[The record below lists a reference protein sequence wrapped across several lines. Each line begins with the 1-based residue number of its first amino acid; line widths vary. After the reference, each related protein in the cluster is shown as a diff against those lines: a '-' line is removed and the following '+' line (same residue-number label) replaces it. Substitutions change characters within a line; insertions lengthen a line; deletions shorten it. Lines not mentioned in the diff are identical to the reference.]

1 MEKEGEQEGRNGGAA
16 SEAEIDNNRGEGSDI
31 PTPRPRSAE
40 QLLPVIQEHEVADGG
55 TDYDMDGFEDDVLE
69 DSGASV
75 TVGGEA
81 ARTDGGVGDDAGDS
95 LVQGVEQIL
104 QEGGELL
111 QRLRSDE
118 AEEVAKLLTDRCE
131 SPIAR
136 ILQEQI
142 AKTSPVRDKDETPSG
157 LADGIAHLIQEGSTL
172 LGRLASDEAKEV
184 SSLVA
189 NRSGS
194 PVARALVAEISKSP
208 VRA

>member
-1 MEKEGEQEGRNGGAA
+1 MEKEGEGEGRNGGAA

-55 TDYDMDGFEDDVLE
+55 TDYDMDGFEDDVPE
-69 DSGASV
+69 DSGVSV

-81 ARTDGGVGDDAGDS
+81 ARTDGSVGDDVGDS
-95 LVQGVEQIL
+95 LAQGVEQIL

-111 QRLRSDE
+111 QRLQSDE

-131 SPIAR
+131 SPFAR
-136 ILQEQI
+136 ILQVQI
-142 AKTSPVRDKDETPSG
+142 ARTSPVRDKDETPSG
-157 LADGIAHLIQEGSTL
+157 LADGIAHLIEEGSTL

-184 SSLVA
+184 SSLLA

-194 PVARALVAEISKSP
+194 PVARALVAEIAKSP